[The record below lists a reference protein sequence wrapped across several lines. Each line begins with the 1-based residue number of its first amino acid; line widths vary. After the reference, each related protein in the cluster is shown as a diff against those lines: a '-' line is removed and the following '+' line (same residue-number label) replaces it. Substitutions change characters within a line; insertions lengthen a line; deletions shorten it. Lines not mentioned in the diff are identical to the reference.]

1 MKSYTT
7 PVPSADTQLTI
18 DARFVAELFQT
29 DKFITDRL
37 FDKHYW
43 GRVKDGVI
51 SEQQLR
57 EWIAK
62 FNRFD
67 VMPRLTEMLKE
78 NHRNNS

>member
-7 PVPSADTQLTI
+7 VDTQRSI

-29 DKFITDRL
+29 DKFMTEKL
-37 FDKHYW
+37 FSANYW
-43 GRVKDGVI
+43 GRVKETCI
-51 SEQQLR
+51 TEKQLR
-57 EWIAK
+57 EWITK

-67 VMPRLTEMLKE
+67 VIPRFEQMLLQ